1 MTVNLTTADIII
13 ISAFFLIIIVI
24 AKIATSRA
32 KGGVVDYFLGG
43 RAMPWWLLGVSMV
56 ACTFSAD
63 TPNLVTDMVR
73 TNGVAKNWAWWAFLI
88 TGMTTVFIFAKLWRR
103 TGIVTDLE
111 FYEKRYSGRAA
122 SFLRGFRAVYL
133 GFFFNIL
140 ILGSVTLAAIK
151 IGAVMFGIK
160 PLYTVLGGSVMA
172 VIYTTLGGFRGVV
185 WADFF
190 QYIVAM
196 AGAVVA
202 AVVALQQPEVGGL
215 SGLVSNPEIQDK
227 LDFIPDLTDPSVF
240 VPMLIIPIAVQWWS
254 VWYPGAEPGGGGY
267 MCQKMLSAKNEK
279 HAVAANLFFNFAHYA
294 LRPWPWIIV
303 ALASLLI
310 FKPDAPSARNEAA
323 LELQQPEIAPLYEK
337 VLQDFNT
344 TEVPADVREKIVK
357 LHFQK
362 EGLTSIHE
370 AYPHADARYL
380 KNDAAYPI
388 MVTKTGSGWLGLIIA
403 SLIAAYM
410 STIATHLNWGASYL
424 VNDFYK
430 RFVSPGASDKK
441 LTRVAYLC
449 TILLAVCGGAVSL
462 TIMDNATQA
471 FDILLLSG
479 AGTGAVYLLRW
490 FWWRINA
497 ITEIVAMA
505 AAFVMSLLI
514 VFALPDGCLANSVLD
529 HSTMGLLI
537 TVVVVTIIWVITVY
551 VTKPENTET
560 LRSFYKLTQP
570 GGPGWKRILKNAA
583 AEGTPLDSDG
593 RKWEMPV
600 QILCVFVGIITIYSF
615 LFAGGYF
622 VYQQFIPA
630 TILTL
635 VGIAGVVLMFRLS
648 GKLRIVNEK

>member
-1 MTVNLTTADIII
+1 MVNLTTADIVI
-13 ISAFFLIIIVI
+13 ISAFFLIIIAI
-24 AKIATSRA
+24 AKVATSRA

-63 TPNLVTDMVR
+63 TPNLVTGMVR
-73 TNGVAKNWAWWAFLI
+73 ESGVAKNWAWWSFLI
-88 TGMTTVFIFAKLWRR
+88 TGMATVFIFAKLWRR

-151 IGAVMFGIK
+151 IGAVMFGIS
-160 PLYTVLGGSVMA
+160 PLYTVIGGSLMA

-196 AGAVVA
+196 AGAIVA

-227 LDFIPDLTDPSVF
+227 LDFIPDLTNPSVF

-303 ALASLLI
+303 ALASLVI
-310 FKPDAPSARNEAA
+310 FKPDSPDVQAA
-323 LELQQPEIAPLYEK
+323 AAQELQKPEIAPLYAK

-344 TEVPADVREKIVK
+344 SEVPAEVRENIVK

-370 AYPHADARYL
+370 AFPNADARYL

-430 RFVSPGASDKK
+430 RFVEPGASDKR

-449 TILLAVCGGAVSL
+449 TIVLAVCGGLVSL
-462 TIMDNATQA
+462 TVMDNATQA

-497 ITEIVAMA
+497 VTEIVAMA
-505 AAFVMSLLI
+505 AAFVMSI
-514 VFALPDGCLANSVLD
+514 VMVFVVPDGCLANDVLD
-529 HSTMGLLI
+529 HGTMRLLV
-537 TVVVVTIIWVITVY
+537 TVAVVTAVWLLTVFI
-551 VTKPENTET
+551 TKPENIET
-560 LRSFYKLTQP
+560 LRSFYRLTQP
-570 GGPGWKRILKNAA
+570 GGPGWSRVVSDAA
-583 AEGTPLDSDG
+583 AEGKPLDNEN

-622 VYQQFIPA
+622 VYGNYLPA
-630 TILTL
+630 VILTA
-635 VGIAGVVLMFRLS
+635 VGIAGVVVMFKLS
-648 GKLRIVNEK
+648 GKLNLVKN